1 MKREKQKKEEKV
13 FTPTTELMSENSK
26 EYFPL
31 ASDVGQATLWL
42 VMPIVTLAGIVGSQ
56 GTNRLKRAHDA
67 YLNPN
72 SLIDPGVEVQ
82 IWYK

>member
-1 MKREKQKKEEKV
+1 M
-13 FTPTTELMSENSK
+13 FTPTTELMSEHSK
-26 EYFPL
+26 EYFPI

-42 VMPIVTLAGIVGSQ
+42 IMLIDTLADIAVSQ

-67 YLNPN
+67 CLNPN
-72 SLIDPGVEVQ
+72 SLIEPGVEVQ